1 MTAFGVTVAQMLG
14 LQLESELSSEIKKF
28 ARHESEVF
36 DNRKDHVH
44 KNAGGPHDTYQPTS
58 YSQGRLLNN
67 DDIRKKPSGRGVIG
81 ILSKTKSS
89 AQLKDVGHMEGVTR
103 MRIPRAFAYN
113 TASPWLP
120 GSRQYCFS
128 LVTGFTKSL
137 SGNHCQ

>member
-1 MTAFGVTVAQMLG
+1 MSTLGSSRTLMTAFGVTVAQMLG

-36 DNRKDHVH
+36 DNRQDHVH

-67 DDIRKKPSGRGVIG
+67 ADIGKKPSGQGVIG
-81 ILSKTKSS
+81 ILSKTKSG
-89 AQLKDVGHMEGVTR
+89 AQLKDVGQMEGVTC

-113 TASPWLP
+113 NASPWLP
-120 GSRQYCFS
+120 GS
-128 LVTGFTKSL
+128 
-137 SGNHCQ
+137 